1 MLAHHRLPIKPLL
14 FLASEEKQRR
24 HGTCNV
30 IAVAFR
36 YGRRL
41 QPAELLH
48 GPS

>member
-1 MLAHHRLPIKPLL
+1 MLAHHRLPIKLLL
-14 FLASEEKQRR
+14 FSASEEEQRR
-24 HGTCNV
+24 HGTSNV